1 MSYLSS
7 SLGARIVHRYKPR
20 WSHYLRSPVLGFASR
35 RSLASSSSP
44 PPPPPTDYTK
54 LKRLED
60 ANPERIKGIQINPDS
75 VGKDILPGNL
85 VYRKY
90 KWSGNTRKIPLELKY
105 GYFWM
110 MTDLQKTDKKPTLS
124 NESLISEEEAQV
136 FPVLTGLKTLNKEKA
151 DLPFFLVDKQQQHGK
166 SFSFFLF
173 KVHYDVEGSFLWF
186 SQF

>member
-1 MSYLSS
+1 
-7 SLGARIVHRYKPR
+7 
-20 WSHYLRSPVLGFASR
+20 VLGFASR
-35 RSLASSSSP
+35 RSLASSSS
-44 PPPPPTDYTK
+44 PPPPTDYTK

-110 MTDLQKTDKKPTLS
+110 MTDLRKTDKKPTLS
-124 NESLISEEEAQV
+124 NESLIPEEEAQV
-136 FPVLTGLKTLNKEKA
+136 FPVFTGLTTLKKEKA
-151 DLPFFLVDKQQQHGK
+151 DLPFFLVDKQQHGK
-166 SFSFFLF
+166 SFFSFSRFIII
-173 KVHYDVEGSFLWF
+173 
-186 SQF
+186 